1 MESIILTVGFVG
13 LVIAILTPLTK
24 IGTATTASGFLLYF
38 YLIGLESWLPIILFT
53 VGLFLIILEVFI
65 PDFGI
70 VGILGIL
77 SLILGLYWTIGDLG
91 RTVQDL
97 GIAIILTTMIVIYLI
112 RKGYSLENVNKLVL
126 KTDLASSEDTSE
138 EEESETETIKAG
150 LTGVAKTTLRPSGK
164 AVFGEENGPFYDV
177 LSSEGHISEGTPIVI
192 EKVQGTKIIV
202 RKRN

>member
-24 IGTATTASGFLLYF
+24 TGTAITISGFLLYF

-77 SLILGLYWTIGDLG
+77 SLILGLYWTVGDLG
-91 RTVQDL
+91 KTIQDL

-112 RKGYSLENVNKLVL
+112 RKGYSLENIDKLVL
-126 KTDLASSEDTSE
+126 KTDLVSSEDTSE
-138 EEESETETIKAG
+138 KKSESDTIKAG

-164 AVFGEENGPFYDV
+164 AIFSEENGPIYDV
-177 LSSEGHISEGTPIVI
+177 LSSEGHISEGTSIII

-202 RKRN
+202 RKQN